1 MSLLVADLAC
11 SRAGRA
17 LFAGVS
23 IEMGPGSIAHVHGPN
38 GSGKSSFLLA
48 AAGILPPARG
58 TVLWREEPVRSDIVA
73 YAGHLDGL
81 KPSLSL
87 RENLEVWAGILG
99 GDSAG
104 VEDAL
109 HRLGIAHCADAEA
122 GRCSAGQ
129 RRRAALARVR
139 VAGRPLWLLDEPAAT
154 LDPAGLSVLEGLLK
168 EHQEAGGVT
177 LIATHAPLVPNPA
190 HIIDIAQFP
199 PAHPTRQD
207 PSGWLP

>member
-17 LFAGVS
+17 LFAGLS
-23 IEMGPGSIAHVHGPN
+23 IEMEPGSIAHVHGPN

-48 AAGILPPARG
+48 AAGILPPAGG
-58 TVLWREEPVRSDIVA
+58 TVLWREEPVQSDIVA

-81 KPSLSL
+81 KPTLSL
-87 RENLEVWAGILG
+87 RENLNAWAGILG
-99 GDSAG
+99 GDPAN

-109 HRLGIAHCADAEA
+109 RCLGIAHCADAEA

-139 VAGRPLWLLDEPAAT
+139 IAGRPLWLLDEPAAT
-154 LDPAGLSVLEGLLK
+154 LDPAGHILLEGLLK
-168 EHQEAGGVT
+168 AHQEAGGVT
-177 LIATHAPLVPNPA
+177 LIATHSPLEPKPA
-190 HIIDIAQFP
+190 HIVDIAQFP
-199 PAHPTRQD
+199 PGDPSRQD
-207 PSGWLP
+207 SSWWLL